1 MVTGVS
7 LMSLPACTK
16 SIIAS
21 CTAPPPPTALVVVYP
36 INGATSVPDS
46 PQSIVFAQY
55 TTCHVTLAGLQL
67 VLTPASGP
75 PILASPGPAP
85 SPLPTPNT
93 PPPAG
98 TTLVGFV
105 VPTLAA
111 ATTYQASFNGTETV
125 QGSMCGPF
133 GIQGGSR
140 FTTQ

>member
-1 MVTGVS
+1 MIIGVC
-7 LMSLPACTK
+7 LMTLSGCTK
-16 SIIAS
+16 TLVAS
-21 CTAPPPPTALVVVYP
+21 CPPVPLTTALVVVYP

-55 TTCHVTLAGLQL
+55 PNVVLSGLKL
-67 VLTPASGP
+67 VLTPPSGP
-75 PILASPGPAP
+75 PILAIPGSAP

-98 TTLVGFV
+98 TTLVGFS

-111 ATTYQASFNGTETV
+111 ATTYHATFNGVENP
-125 QGSMCGPF
+125 GSICGQSA
-133 GIQGGSR
+133 IRGGSS